1 MKGKMI
7 IMPSANNVTLEDFEI
22 DESLAEDQILMK
34 THYSLISPGTE
45 CAGYT
50 ALQSGTKFPHGSGY
64 TSVGE
69 VLKVGQRITKCSPG
83 DIVFCYTPHAS
94 IVKTNSILLS
104 LRRPLDFDEKLIPFI
119 RMATVAITSLR
130 VSSAELGDTVVI
142 IGLGLVGN
150 YASQIFSLAGAKV
163 ISIERVSKRL
173 EIASKCGIKHLINPE
188 RENPIEKVME
198 LTNKQGAEVTVEAIG
213 NPKLIEMAFKLTKRK
228 GEVILLGS
236 PRGEYITDVT
246 NILDYVHV
254 ISKGSIT
261 LKSAHEWI
269 YPVMRSSDCKH
280 SIERNTAIVYNLF
293 KEGKLKA
300 QELITHVINPADAKS
315 AYDGLVS
322 KKDEY
327 LGVIM
332 DWSKV

>member
-7 IMPSANNVTLEDFEI
+7 MMPSANNVVLEDFEI

-64 TSVGE
+64 TAVGE
-69 VLKVGQRITKCSPG
+69 VLKVGNRITKCSHG

-94 IVKTNSILLS
+94 IIKTNSILLT

-130 VSSAELGDTVVI
+130 VSSAELGDTAVI

-150 YASQIFSLAGAKV
+150 FASQLFELAGVRV
-163 ISIERVSKRL
+163 ISIEKVSKRL
-173 EIASKCGIKHLINPE
+173 EIAKKCGIKYCINSE

-213 NPKLIEMAFKLTKRK
+213 NPRLIEMAFQLTKRK

-236 PRGEYITDVT
+236 PRGEFITDVT
-246 NILDYVHV
+246 NILDYVHL

-261 LKSAHEWI
+261 LKSAHEWV
-269 YPVMRSSDCKH
+269 YPVMRSADCKH

-293 KEGKLKA
+293 KEGKLKS
-300 QELITHVINPADAKS
+300 QELITHVINPSDAKS
-315 AYDGLVS
+315 AYDGLVE

-327 LGVIM
+327 LGVVM
-332 DWSKV
+332 DWTKI